1 MNISHILY
9 LRVSALLKH
18 SFRLK
23 WLLFFHIN
31 TIIKDR
37 SNRHSAREMNCVEYF
52 EPANLLLSNFFQIF
66 IRIHV
71 DKYRKVVNENEYLL
85 YREDIHFHPSLSY
98 ITHHPPQPQSPS
110 PIIQRNQS
118 WTLIPPATL
127 CQPPV
132 STTPTVNLYLSF
144 IIYHLLLVP
153 PPPFSSDTLRRQ
165 RQ

>member
-23 WLLFFHIN
+23 WLLFFYIN
-31 TIIKDR
+31 TIINDR

-52 EPANLLLSNFFQIF
+52 EPQICFFQIF

-98 ITHHPPQPQSPS
+98 IHHHPKQPQSPS
-110 PIIQRNQS
+110 IIQRNQS
-118 WTLIPPATL
+118 WTLIPPTTL

-153 PPPFSSDTLRRQ
+153 PPFSSDTLRRQ